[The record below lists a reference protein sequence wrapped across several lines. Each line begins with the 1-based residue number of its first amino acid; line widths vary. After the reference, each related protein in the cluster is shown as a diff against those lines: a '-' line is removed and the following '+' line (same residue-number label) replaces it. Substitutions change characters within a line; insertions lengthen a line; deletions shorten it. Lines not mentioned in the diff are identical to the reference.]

1 MRAATI
7 VDGRLEIA
15 EHPDPE
21 PGLGQ
26 ILVRV
31 RAAGLN
37 GADMIQVQ
45 GGYPAPPGWPQDIP
59 GLELAGEVVGVG
71 PGVSRFGPGD
81 RVMAVVGGGAQ
92 AELAVVHEREAMPV
106 PENLS
111 WEEAGGL
118 PEVFTTAH
126 DAIFTQAGLKMG
138 ERLLVHGAAG
148 GVGTAAVQLG
158 LAAGCTVV
166 ASVRHPAR
174 RDEVAD
180 LGPQVVAP
188 EDVAGRGPFD
198 VILEL
203 VGAVNLQTNLE
214 ALAMEGRIAV
224 IGTGAGNRGEIHL
237 GLLMAKRARMYGS
250 TLRAR
255 PLEGKAMA
263 ARLVE
268 SQVLPLFATGRLRVP
283 VCATFPLEQASEA
296 YERFRSGSK
305 FGKVVLLP
313 SHT

>member
-7 VDGRLEIA
+7 VEGRLEVRD
-15 EHPDPE
+15 HPDPE

-26 ILVRV
+26 LLVRV

-37 GADMIQVQ
+37 GADMIQVK
-45 GGYPAPPGWPQDIP
+45 GGYPAPPGSPQDIP
-59 GLELAGEVVGVG
+59 GMELSGQVVATG
-71 PGVSRFGPGD
+71 PGTTRFGLGD
-81 RVMAVVGGGAQ
+81 RVMAVIGGGAQ
-92 AELAVVHEREAMPV
+92 AELALVHEREAMPV
-106 PENLS
+106 PEALA

-126 DAIFTQAGLKMG
+126 DAVFTQAGLRMG

-158 LAAGCTVV
+158 VAAGARVV
-166 ASVRHPAR
+166 ASVRDEAR
-174 RDEVAD
+174 RADVAALGAEVVSPDEVAD
-180 LGPQVVAP
+180 
-188 EDVAGRGPFD
+188 RGPYD

-203 VGAVNLQTNLE
+203 VGAVNLATNLE
-214 ALAMEGRIAV
+214 ALATGGRITV
-224 IGTGAGNRGEIHL
+224 IGTGAGAKGEIHL
-237 GLLMAKRARMYGS
+237 GLLMTKRARMFGS

-255 PLEGKAMA
+255 PLEGKAAA

-283 VCATFPLEQASEA
+283 VCATFPLEEVAAA
-296 YERFRSGSK
+296 YDRFRSGSK
-305 FGKVVLLP
+305 FGKVVVTP
-313 SHT
+313 TAG